1 MLKIKEI
8 KYELENKGPANGHPE
23 ISVYFDEV
31 EDTENKIDLFTEF
44 KDILATL
51 PVDINDAYERGLDGS
66 QETMFK
72 MNDSAIIKN
81 ENFEQFQDFL
91 NDISRESLDLQK
103 ELDKQGKLKLK
114 DYRPPYF
121 LWEGKPEIISDK
133 DAYELFNNVYTVITN
148 EDQINQLALVQIMNH
163 TMGHIYV
170 DWVGNGKDAEFIDN
184 MRTTFR
190 FFRVIVI
197 SKPEFRKEAV
207 EFCLKNGYVN
217 YTYMED

>member
-31 EDTENKIDLFTEF
+31 EDTDNKIDLFTEF

-72 MNDSAIIKN
+72 MNGSAIIKN

-91 NDISRESLDLQK
+91 NDISRESLDLQ
-103 ELDKQGKLKLK
+103 
-114 DYRPPYF
+114 
-121 LWEGKPEIISDK
+121 
-133 DAYELFNNVYTVITN
+133 
-148 EDQINQLALVQIMNH
+148 
-163 TMGHIYV
+163 
-170 DWVGNGKDAEFIDN
+170 
-184 MRTTFR
+184 
-190 FFRVIVI
+190 
-197 SKPEFRKEAV
+197 
-207 EFCLKNGYVN
+207 
-217 YTYMED
+217 

>member
-1 MLKIKEI
+1 MLKIKDI

-23 ISVYFDEV
+23 ISVYFEEDEN
-31 EDTENKIDLFTEF
+31 DHNLYKDF

-51 PVDINDAYERGLDGS
+51 SVDVNDAYERGLDGS

-72 MNDSAIIKN
+72 MNGSAIIKN
-81 ENFEQFQDFL
+81 ENFEQFEEFL
-91 NDISRESLDLQK
+91 NKISHESLDLQK

-121 LWEGKPEIISDK
+121 LWEGKPEVISDK
-133 DAYELFNNVYTVITN
+133 DAYELFNNVYTIINN
-148 EDQINQLALVQIMNH
+148 EDKINQLALVQVMNH

-170 DWVGNGKDAEFIDN
+170 DWLGNGKDAEFIDN
-184 MRTTFR
+184 LRATFR

-197 SKPEFRKEAV
+197 SNPEHRKEAV

>member
-1 MLKIKEI
+1 MLKIKDI

-23 ISVYFDEV
+23 ISVYFEKDEN
-31 EDTENKIDLFTEF
+31 DHDLYKEF
-44 KDILATL
+44 KDILATKT
-51 PVDINDAYERGLDGS
+51 VEVNDAYTRGCDGS

-72 MNDSAIIKN
+72 FNGSDIIEN
-81 ENFEQFQDFL
+81 ENFEQFEEFL
-91 NDISRESLDLQK
+91 NKISHESLDLQK

-121 LWEGKPEIISDK
+121 LWEGKPEVISDK
-133 DAYELFNNVYTVITN
+133 DAYELFNNVYTIINN
-148 EDQINQLALVQIMNH
+148 EDKINQLALVQIMNH

-170 DWVGNGKDAEFIDN
+170 DWLGNGKDAEFIDN
-184 MRTTFR
+184 LRATFR

-197 SKPEFRKEAV
+197 SNPEHRKEAV